1 MISSVVLYDS
11 NESEDCGASL
21 FSSMIAAT
29 HEISKFDNKNMKFSV
44 YCVNREEFN
53 AWLLK

>member
-29 HEISKFDNKNMKFSV
+29 HEISEVDNKNMKFYV